1 MNTATETAKT
11 GMPMRVSQ
19 AVKQARVKNLD
30 PRDGRDVRAGHD
42 DMSLSLNFEKY
53 RTTYTEFGR

>member
-1 MNTATETAKT
+1 MKSNPVSARET
-11 GMPMRVSQ
+11 PNNRSQ

-53 RTTYTEFGR
+53 KTTFVEYGR